1 MHPFPSPA
9 KHGDKRNMKLFIKN
23 MINANTRRRAIQL
36 LESLGL
42 HPIVADV
49 GEVEIPDS
57 ISSKKY
63 DLLKR
68 ALSKEDFELVNNK
81 QVILV
86 EKIKYL
92 VTEMIQNSDELPDAK
107 ISDYLSDKLHL
118 DYTYLSRCFSKIKKM
133 NIREFI
139 IEEKIKRVKQL
150 LLSEDL
156 TLSEIAWK
164 LQYSSTSHLSSQF
177 KKVTGVTPSAYKKFV
192 LKNEI

>member
-1 MHPFPSPA
+1 
-9 KHGDKRNMKLFIKN
+9 MKLFIKN
-23 MINANTRRRAIQL
+23 MINSGTRARALAII
-36 LESLGL
+36 EKLGL
-42 HPIVADV
+42 HPVIAEI
-49 GEVEIPDS
+49 GEVEIS
-57 ISSKKY
+57 EEVSSTEY

-68 ALSKEDFELVNNK
+68 ALRKEDVELVNNK
-81 QVILV
+81 QIILV

-92 VTEMIQNSDELPDAK
+92 VIEMINYSEELPEVK
-107 ISDYLSDKLHL
+107 ISDYLSEKLHL

-133 NIREFI
+133 NIRDFI

-150 LLSEDL
+150 LLTTDL